1 MTTCHRPQ
9 NIIDTKAFPSAKNLI
24 GHPMLDRKGITQS
37 LSDLVADN
45 WIAMDDALDLVDNLM
60 FKNAEKIFKK

>member
-1 MTTCHRPQ
+1 
-9 NIIDTKAFPSAKNLI
+9 
-24 GHPMLDRKGITQS
+24 

-60 FKNAEKIFKK
+60 FKNPRWRGFVIRVLTIAAITWPQ